1 LNMLSVTI
9 IGVGKMGG
17 ALALALDR
25 VGFTIDNLV
34 RKPSNSPIPHLP
46 FNSSKPNYINEI
58 TAFDSD
64 AIFITTQDS
73 EIECVA
79 KQIFP
84 SNRKNQIVFH
94 TSGSLSSDVLH
105 NLIEKGYEIGSIH
118 PLVSISDQIIGAEHF
133 SGSFF
138 CIEGSEG
145 ALEIANKIVNALGG
159 KPFSIESNRKT
170 LYHASA
176 VTACGHIVALFSVAV
191 EMLSKC
197 GLNETD
203 AKEILLPLLKS
214 TVENISIQPT
224 ENALTGTFARLDEQI
239 LENQVSAIRETMPND
254 ILDIFLAL
262 GLQSLKLNRNNA
274 PERLEKIERM
284 AEVISIAKNQS
295 RC

>member
-1 LNMLSVTI
+1 MLSVTI

-25 VGFTIDNLV
+25 VGFIIDNLV
-34 RKPSNSPIPHLP
+34 RKPANSPISQLL
-46 FNSSKPNYINEI
+46 FTSSKPNYLNEI

-73 EIECVA
+73 EIENVA
-79 KQIFP
+79 KRIFP

-94 TSGSLSSDVLH
+94 TSGSLSSDIL
-105 NLIEKGYEIGSIH
+105 LDLAEKGYHIGSIH

-133 SGSFF
+133 SGSYF
-138 CIEGSEG
+138 CIEGSKS
-145 ALEIANKIVNALGG
+145 ALNVANKIVNALDG
-159 KPFSIESNRKT
+159 KPFSIESKHKT

-176 VTACGHIVALFSVAV
+176 VAACGHIVALFSVAV

-214 TVENISIQPT
+214 TVENLSIQPT

-239 LENQVSAIRETMPND
+239 LTNQVSAIRETMPNNV
-254 ILDIFLAL
+254 LDIFLAL

-274 PERLEKIERM
+274 PERLAKIENM
-284 AEVISIAKNQS
+284 TEVISIAKNQS